1 MNIWALALGL
11 VCERFLTRILHLRE
25 LRWFDRYFD
34 WALGRISNFSGVPAL
49 LATAVLC
56 AVLVVP
62 VIAIVVIFGDHLH
75 HVPYVLFAAFV
86 LIFSLGPRD
95 LGREMD
101 EYMSAL
107 QSGDAEET
115 SRRAKELMESDA
127 GADPDNLP
135 QIEKAVFVQAN
146 NRVFGV
152 IFWFL
157 VAGPAG
163 AWFFRVVDLMRR
175 RAKFESNRLRD
186 EGNETAPF
194 LHPVRM
200 LHGLLAWVPAR
211 LLALGYALAGSFE
224 DAIHNW
230 RGFAPS
236 ERGRFYDF
244 NDRLL
249 ANVGCG
255 AMGQPEATD
264 EGAPKWHAV
273 RSAMRLVNRTL
284 FVWLIAIALMTLF
297 GQGF

>member
-11 VCERFLTRILHLRE
+11 LCERFLTRLLHLRE

-34 WALGRISNFSGVPAL
+34 WALIRIAKFSGPSAL
-49 LATAVLC
+49 LVTALLC
-56 AVLVVP
+56 AILVVP
-62 VIAIVVIFGDHLH
+62 VIAIVVIFGDNLH

-101 EYMSAL
+101 EYMAAL
-107 QSGDAEET
+107 ESGDSEQI

-127 GADPDNLP
+127 ATDAESLP
-135 QIEKAVFVQAN
+135 HIEKAVFIQAN

-186 EGNETAPF
+186 EENETVAF
-194 LHPVRM
+194 LHPVRT
-200 LHGLLAWVPAR
+200 LHGLLAWVPVR

-224 DAIHNW
+224 DAIRNW
-230 RGFAPS
+230 RGFVPA
-236 ERGRFYDF
+236 ERGLFYDF

-249 ANVGCG
+249 ASVGCG
-255 AMGQPEATD
+255 AMGQWESTD
-264 EGAPKWHAV
+264 ERAPQWHAV

>member
-34 WALGRISNFSGVPAL
+34 WALNRISKFSGPSAL
-49 LATAVLC
+49 LVTTLC
-56 AVLVVP
+56 CALLVVP
-62 VIAIVVIFGDHLH
+62 VIAIVIVFGDHLH
-75 HVPYVLFAAFV
+75 HIPYVLFAALV
-86 LIFSLGPRD
+86 LVFSLGPRD

-101 EYMSAL
+101 EYMSAI
-107 QSGDAEET
+107 QSGEAEET
-115 SRRAKELMESDA
+115 SRRAKELMESDRD
-127 GADPDNLP
+127 ADADSYPAV
-135 QIEKAVFVQAN
+135 EKAVFVQAN

-186 EGNETAPF
+186 DENKTAAF
-194 LHPVRM
+194 LHPVRT
-200 LHGLLAWVPAR
+200 LHGLLAWIPAR

-224 DAIHNW
+224 DAIRNW
-230 RGFAPS
+230 RGFAPT
-236 ERGRFYDF
+236 ERGRFYEF

-249 ANVGCG
+249 ASVGCG
-255 AMGQPEATD
+255 AMGQAEITDGRAPE
-264 EGAPKWHAV
+264 WHAV